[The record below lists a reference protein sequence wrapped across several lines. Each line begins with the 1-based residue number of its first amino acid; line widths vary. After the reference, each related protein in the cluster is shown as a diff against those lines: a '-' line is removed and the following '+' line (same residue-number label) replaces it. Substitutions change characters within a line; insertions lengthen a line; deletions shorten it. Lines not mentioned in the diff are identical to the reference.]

1 MSWIIQL
8 TYRCKLSQRFYCTL
22 IFMQNFL
29 SKRLIVLMFYGLKR
43 AWTIYAIKSASGS
56 SVVYRSTSN
65 TLYQIQFFVNILGLC
80 NEKLKYSFRFKIGSH
95 YKMYPNESSFCI
107 FLEMFILILQ
117 MYHKL
122 FSDHLWSG
130 RICIRKGLRSCFPQE
145 CSIITWT
152 WFNFHF
158 SNSISL
164 NSNAREL
171 RATWVEY
178 HMYYPHN

>member
-1 MSWIIQL
+1 M
-8 TYRCKLSQRFYCTL
+8 
-22 IFMQNFL
+22 
-29 SKRLIVLMFYGLKR
+29 
-43 AWTIYAIKSASGS
+43 
-56 SVVYRSTSN
+56 
-65 TLYQIQFFVNILGLC
+65 YQIQCLVNIFKNQPRIKISWGIVHFRYIAWCDIVHFHWRKNFITQVRLIHLDS
-80 NEKLKYSFRFKIGSH
+80 KLSLIIECISKNLVF
-95 YKMYPNESSFCI
+95 PI
-107 FLEMFILILQ
+107 FLEMFFLILQ

-171 RATWVEY
+171 RVTWVEY
-178 HMYYPHN
+178 HIYYSNN